1 MRDPHIPLNPR
12 RVPCLDGTRP
22 RVIDL
27 VTDHVV
33 QGYRAAH
40 LVEPSPDLT
49 PAHLYAALTS
59 DDDHQDTLDAALD
72 ASDAQAEPQHQ
83 RHTPHPTLV
92 AARAR
97 PGRVMRRRSMEV
109 HVKAAITAG
118 LRRRGMDVV
127 TAQEDSGTCLYV
139 RDLEVVCPVIDPED
153 LAHRIE
159 SLPLT

>member
-1 MRDPHIPLNPR
+1 MRDPHLTLNPR
-12 RVPCLDGTRP
+12 GVPCLDGTRH

-27 VTDHVV
+27 VADHVV

-49 PAHLYAALTS
+49 PAHVHATLTS
-59 DDDHQDTLDAALD
+59 DDGSSRRPRRQRCTGRAAAPVLHA
-72 ASDAQAEPQHQ
+72 ASHSG
-83 RHTPHPTLV
+83 RGTR
-92 AARAR
+92 AA
-97 PGRVMRRRSMEV
+97 GRVMRRRSMEV

-118 LRRRGMDVV
+118 LRQRGMDVV
-127 TAQEDSGTCLYV
+127 SAQEDGGTRLDV
-139 RDLEVVCPVIDPED
+139 LDLEVVCQVIDPED